1 MELGIHRYVQES
13 VSDIDLEGS
22 GPREDDYVG
31 SITPRL
37 SPESKPR
44 RNNQTTLLLLNNHW
58 PDEDTINPP
67 FFHRS
72 KGKHVQLTL
81 SVDKT
86 AHAPTKLEKKSEE
99 TLLSTAAATTGMTKA
114 TNNEDLRNASKWC
127 EIWLVPVE
135 AGDLSTD
142 KGWRRRNPRPPNSGE
157 RQGNDRY

>member
-1 MELGIHRYVQES
+1 MYKKVLATLILKDQDPEKMITLGRSHQDFLPS
-13 VSDIDLEGS
+13 
-22 GPREDDYVG
+22 
-31 SITPRL
+31 
-37 SPESKPR
+37 R

-99 TLLSTAAATTGMTKA
+99 TLLSTAAATAGMTKA